1 MDLGIYNKHNIIGGF
16 NDPVE
21 SEDLQERN
29 AVFRARTMRDAFISA
44 INTINNGEYEK
55 YRNMKCYLT
64 YKNVFLECV

>member
-64 YKNVFLECV
+64 YKNGILECV